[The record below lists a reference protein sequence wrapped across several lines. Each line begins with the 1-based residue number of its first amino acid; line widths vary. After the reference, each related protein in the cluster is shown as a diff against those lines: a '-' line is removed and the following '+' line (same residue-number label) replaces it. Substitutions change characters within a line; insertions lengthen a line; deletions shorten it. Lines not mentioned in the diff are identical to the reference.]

1 MNTNGIYHEVNR
13 IYHVYEKYH
22 MNVGYIK
29 IMRFDFERVT
39 PKNFHRYIRIN

>member
-22 MNVGYIK
+22 MNVGYMK
-29 IMRFDFERVT
+29 IMRFDFDVNCRMKLNT
-39 PKNFHRYIRIN
+39 KTK